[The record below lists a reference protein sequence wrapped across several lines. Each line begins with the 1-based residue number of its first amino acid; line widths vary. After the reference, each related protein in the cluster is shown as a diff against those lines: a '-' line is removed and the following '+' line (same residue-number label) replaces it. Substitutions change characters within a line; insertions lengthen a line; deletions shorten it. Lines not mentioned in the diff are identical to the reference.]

1 MNGLINNQFVCAGLL
16 LASVGLVQAE
26 LTVEQTAKLPPPAK
40 HKVSFAKE
48 ILPLLEQSCT
58 KCHGKGKSKG
68 GFSIETRE
76 KLLLGGDSG
85 GAVVIG
91 NSVDSFLVELIS
103 GINPENVMPQKGS
116 KLTPIQVGLIRAWI
130 DQGLQWEEGATF
142 AKAPVLNLS
151 PRRPELPGAEDGHP
165 VDRILALYFARHGV
179 KTGTVVSDR
188 LFARRVY
195 LDTIGL
201 LPPVNELEEFI
212 VSTAKDK
219 RRKLVRRLLA
229 DRKPYA
235 EHWLVF
241 WNDIL
246 RNDYAGTGFIDGGR
260 KQITGWLYGSLY
272 HNKPYDQF
280 VYELINPTKHSQ
292 GFTKGIVWRGVVN
305 ASQKPPMQAAQ
316 HISQIFMGVNLKCA
330 SCHDS
335 FINDWS
341 LADAYALAS
350 VYADKP
356 LEMVQC
362 DKPTGEI
369 SDVRFIHPEL
379 GAIDPKA
386 DRAKRIEQLAK
397 AVTSP
402 RNGRLSRTIVNRL
415 WARFLGRGLVEPV
428 DEMEN
433 ESWHT
438 DLLDLLASDL
448 IDNGYNLKFTMEQIM
463 TSQAYQ
469 LPAVNGAEQEEK
481 NYVFRGPLVRRM
493 SAEQFVDAIASITG
507 NWKPSPAKK
516 IEFDGANLAGVRTG
530 FDRNDLPRGRWIWS
544 SAEAAKGVEPGTS
557 YFRKRFELPHK
568 PKTAN
573 VIAVADNSFV
583 LLVNHRTGIAGKNWE
598 EPKFHNLASRFKKG
612 KNLVTVL
619 ATNEGSGKNPAGLWL
634 GIRFQFADGSTMD
647 MVSDQSWKVSTKDS
661 DGWNTSKFDDTTW
674 REASELGGMDMAPW
688 GLAKR
693 MKMSG
698 SELAF
703 GGRFRESL
711 QNKTALTTALG
722 RPNREQ
728 VTTTRPSVATTL
740 QALALTNGE
749 VLSALIKDGAT
760 ALAGEGGERQGL
772 AKRVFMAALGRSP
785 NQAESTMLAELSSG
799 DNGAESVEDVLWAVT
814 MLPEFQL
821 IY

>member
-1 MNGLINNQFVCAGLL
+1 MVSAGL
-16 LASVGLVQAE
+16 AHAGLTA
-26 LTVEQTAKLPPPAK
+26 EQTPKLPSPAK
-40 HKVSFAKE
+40 REVSFARD
-48 ILPLLEQSCT
+48 ISPLLEQSCT
-58 KCHGKGKSKG
+58 KCHGKGKAKG

-76 KLLLGGDSG
+76 KLLAGGDSG
-85 GAVVIG
+85 DAVVIG
-91 NSVDSFLVELIS
+91 KSVESYLVELIS
-103 GINPENVMPQKGS
+103 GIDPDNVMPQKGS
-116 KLTPIQVGLIRAWI
+116 KLTPKQVGLIRAWI
-130 DQGLQWEEGATF
+130 DQGLQWQEGVTF
-142 AKAPVLNLS
+142 AKVPVLNLS
-151 PRRPELPGAEDGHP
+151 PRRPELPSGEGGHP
-165 VDRILALYFARHGV
+165 VDRILALYSARHGV
-179 KTGTVVSDR
+179 KTGRVVSDR
-188 LFARRVY
+188 IFARRVY

-201 LPPVNELEEFI
+201 LPPVKELDEFLA
-212 VSTAKDK
+212 STAKGK

-229 DRKPYA
+229 DHKSYA
-235 EHWLVF
+235 EHWLAF

-280 VYELINPTKHSQ
+280 VYELINPKEHSR

-397 AVTSP
+397 AVTSSK
-402 RNGRLSRTIVNRL
+402 NGRLSRTIVNRL

-433 ESWHT
+433 ESWNT

-448 IDNGYNLKFTMEQIM
+448 VDNGYNLKFTMEQIM
-463 TSQAYQ
+463 TSRAYQ
-469 LPAVNGAEQEEK
+469 LPSVNSSEQAEK
-481 NYVFRGPLVRRM
+481 TYVFRGPLVRRM
-493 SAEQFVDAIASITG
+493 TAEQFVDAIATLTG

-516 IEFDGANLAGVRTG
+516 IEFDGANLLGVTAGTEQ
-530 FDRNDLPRGRWIWS
+530 NDLPNGRWIWS
-544 SAEAAKGVEPGTS
+544 SAKAAEGVEPGTAF
-557 YFRKRFELPHK
+557 FRKHFELRDK
-568 PKTAN
+568 PVTAD

-583 LLVNHRTGIAGKNWE
+583 LLVNHRNGTAGKNWE
-598 EPKFHNLASRFKKG
+598 EPMFRNLASRFKKG
-612 KNLVTVL
+612 RNLVTVL
-619 ATNEGSGKNPAGLWL
+619 ATNDGSGKNPAGLWL

-647 MVSDQSWKVSTKDS
+647 MVSDQSWKVSTQDS
-661 DGWNTSKFDDTTW
+661 DGWNKPDTDDTTW
-674 REASELGGMDMAPW
+674 RQASELGGMDMAPW

-698 SELAF
+698 SVLAF

-728 VTTTRPSVATTL
+728 VTTERPSVATTL

-749 VLSALIKDGAT
+749 VLSTLIKDGAT
-760 ALAGEGGERQGL
+760 ALAGEGAEQQSL
-772 AKRVFMAALGRSP
+772 AKRVFRVALGRSP

-799 DNGAESVEDVLWAVT
+799 DNAAESVEDVLWAVT

>member
-1 MNGLINNQFVCAGLL
+1 MG
-16 LASVGLVQAE
+16 SVGLVQAG
-26 LTVEQTAKLPPPAK
+26 LTAEQTAKLPPPAK
-40 HKVSFAKE
+40 HEVSFARE
-48 ILPLLEQSCT
+48 ISPLLEKSCT
-58 KCHGKGKSKG
+58 KCHGKGKAKG

-76 KLLLGGDSG
+76 KLLAGGDSG
-85 GAVVIG
+85 DAVAIG
-91 NSVDSFLVELIS
+91 KSADSYLVELIS
-103 GINPENVMPQKGS
+103 GIDPDDVMPKKGS
-116 KLTPIQVGLIRAWI
+116 KLTPEQVGLIRAWI

-142 AKAPVLNLS
+142 DKAPVLNLT
-151 PRRPELPGAEDGHP
+151 PHRPELPGDEGGHP
-165 VDRILALYFARHGV
+165 VDRILAPYFAEHGV
-179 KTGTVVSDR
+179 TTGEVVSDR

-201 LPPVNELEEFI
+201 LPPVAELDAF
-212 VSTAKDK
+212 VASNAKDK
-219 RRKLVRRLLA
+219 RRALIRRLLN
-229 DRKPYA
+229 DRKSYA
-235 EHWLVF
+235 EHWLAF

-272 HNKPYDQF
+272 SNKPYDKV
-280 VYELINPTKHSQ
+280 VYELINPTEHSR

-341 LADAYALAS
+341 LSDAYALAS

-356 LEMVQC
+356 LELIRC

-369 SDVRFIHPEL
+369 SGVRFIHPEL

-402 RNGRLSRTIVNRL
+402 GNGRLSRTIVNRL

-428 DEMEN
+428 DEMEK

-448 IDNGYNLKFTMEQIM
+448 ADNGYNLKFTMEQIM
-463 TSQAYQ
+463 TSYAYQ
-469 LPAVNGAEQEEK
+469 LRAVNGAEQADK
-481 NYVFRGPLVRRM
+481 DYIFRGPTVRRM
-493 SAEQFVDAIASITG
+493 TAEQFVDAVATLTG

-516 IEFDGANLAGVRTG
+516 IEFDGANLAGVTG
-530 FDRNDLPRGRWIWS
+530 GAEQNDLPKGKWIWS
-544 SAEAAKGVEPGTS
+544 TAKAAEGVEPGTS
-557 YFRKRFELPHK
+557 FFRKRIELPDK
-568 PKTAN
+568 PTTAD
-573 VIAVADNSFV
+573 VIAVVDNSFV
-583 LLVNHRTGIAGKNWE
+583 LLVNQRNGTAGKNWE
-598 EPKFHNLASRFKKG
+598 EPKFRNLAKRFKQG
-612 KNLVTVL
+612 ENLVTVL

-647 MVSDQSWKVSTKDS
+647 VVSDKSWKVSTDGS
-661 DGWNTSKFDDTTW
+661 DGWNKPEFDDTTW
-674 REASELGGMDMAPW
+674 RSASELGGADMAPW

-693 MKMSG
+693 MKISG
-698 SELAF
+698 SVLAF
-703 GGRFRESL
+703 GGRFRESM

-728 VTTTRPSVATTL
+728 VTTERPSAATTL

-749 VLSALIKDGAT
+749 VLSKLIKDGA
-760 ALAGEGGERQGL
+760 AVLADEGGGQQHL
-772 AKRVFMAALGRSP
+772 AKRVFRAALGRAP
-785 NQAESTMLAELSSG
+785 NQAESAMLAELIRG
-799 DNGAESVEDVLWAVT
+799 DNAAESVEDVLWAVT

>member
-1 MNGLINNQFVCAGLL
+1 MG
-16 LASVGLVQAE
+16 SVGLVQAG
-26 LTVEQTAKLPPPAK
+26 LTAEQTAKLPPPAK
-40 HKVSFAKE
+40 HEVSFARE
-48 ILPLLEQSCT
+48 ISPLLEKSCT
-58 KCHGKGKSKG
+58 KCHGKGKAKG

-76 KLLLGGDSG
+76 KLLAGGDSG
-85 GAVVIG
+85 ATVVIG
-91 NSVDSFLVELIS
+91 KSADSYLVELIS
-103 GINPENVMPQKGS
+103 GIDPDDVMPKKGLR
-116 KLTPIQVGLIRAWI
+116 LTTEQVGLVRAWI
-130 DQGLQWEEGATF
+130 DQGLPWEEGATF
-142 AKAPVLNLS
+142 DKAPVLNLT
-151 PRRPELPGAEDGHP
+151 PHRPELPGDEGGHP
-165 VDRILALYFARHGV
+165 VDRILAPYFAKHGV
-179 KTGTVVSDR
+179 TTGEVVSDR

-201 LPPVNELEEFI
+201 LPPVAELDAF
-212 VSTAKDK
+212 VASNAKDK
-219 RRKLVRRLLA
+219 RRALIRRLLD
-229 DRKPYA
+229 DRKSYA
-235 EHWLVF
+235 EHWLAF

-272 HNKPYDQF
+272 SNKPYDKV
-280 VYELINPTKHSQ
+280 VYELINPTEHSR

-341 LADAYALAS
+341 LSDAYALAS

-356 LEMVQC
+356 LELIRC

-369 SDVRFIHPEL
+369 SGVRFIHPEL

-402 RNGRLSRTIVNRL
+402 GNGRLSRTIVNRL

-448 IDNGYNLKFTMEQIM
+448 ADNGYNLKFTMEQIM
-463 TSQAYQ
+463 TSHAYQ
-469 LPAVNGAEQEEK
+469 LRAVNGAEQAEK
-481 NYVFRGPLVRRM
+481 DYVFRGPTVRRM
-493 SAEQFVDAIASITG
+493 TAEQFVDAVATLTG

-516 IEFDGANLAGVRTG
+516 IEFDGANLAGVTG
-530 FDRNDLPRGRWIWS
+530 GVEQNDLPKGKWIWS
-544 SAEAAKGVEPGTS
+544 TAKAAEGVEPGTS
-557 YFRKRFELPHK
+557 FFRKRIELPDK
-568 PKTAN
+568 PTTAD
-573 VIAVADNSFV
+573 VIAVVDNSFV
-583 LLVNHRTGIAGKNWE
+583 LLVNQRNGTAGKNWE
-598 EPKFHNLASRFKKG
+598 EPKFRNLAKRFKQG
-612 KNLVTVL
+612 ENLVTVL

-647 MVSDQSWKVSTKDS
+647 LVSDKSWKVSTDGS
-661 DGWNTSKFDDTTW
+661 DGWNKPEFDDTTW
-674 REASELGGMDMAPW
+674 RSASELGGADMAPW

-693 MKMSG
+693 MKISG
-698 SELAF
+698 SVLAF
-703 GGRFRESL
+703 GGRFRESM

-728 VTTTRPSVATTL
+728 VTTERPSAATTL

-749 VLSALIKDGAT
+749 VLSKLIKDGA
-760 ALAGEGGERQGL
+760 AVLAEEGGGQQHL
-772 AKRVFMAALGRSP
+772 AKRVFRAALGRPP
-785 NQAESTMLAELSSG
+785 NQAESAMLAELIRG
-799 DNGAESVEDVLWAVT
+799 DNAAESVEDVLWAVT

>member
-1 MNGLINNQFVCAGLL
+1 MASAGLAQGDL
-16 LASVGLVQAE
+16 TAE
-26 LTVEQTAKLPPPAK
+26 QKAKLPSPVE
-40 HKVSFAKE
+40 HKVSFARE
-48 ILPLLEQSCT
+48 ISPLLEQSCT
-58 KCHGKGKSKG
+58 KCHGKGKDKG

-76 KLLLGGDSG
+76 RLLAGGDSG
-85 GAVVIG
+85 EAVVIG
-91 NSVDSFLVELIS
+91 KSADSYLVELVA
-103 GINPENVMPQKGS
+103 GIDPDNVMPKKGS
-116 KLTPIQVGLIRAWI
+116 KFTPEQVGLVRAWI
-130 DQGLQWEEGATF
+130 DQGLQWEEGTTF
-142 AKAPVLNLS
+142 AKAPVLNLT
-151 PRRPELPGAEDGHP
+151 PRRPELSGDEGGHQ
-165 VDRILALYFARHGV
+165 VDRILAPYFAEHGV
-179 KTGTVVSDR
+179 KTGKVVSDR
-188 LFARRVY
+188 LFSRRVY

-201 LPPVNELEEFI
+201 LPPVEELNEFI
-212 VSTAKDK
+212 ASTAKDK
-219 RRKLVRRLLA
+219 RRKLVRRLLN
-229 DRKPYA
+229 DRKSYA
-235 EHWLVF
+235 EHWLAF

-272 HNKPYDQF
+272 NNKPYDKF
-280 VYELINPTKHSQ
+280 VYELVNPTTHSR
-292 GFTKGIVWRGVVN
+292 GFTKGIIWRGVVN

-386 DRAKRIEQLAK
+386 DRSKRIEQLAK

-402 RNGRLSRTIVNRL
+402 KNGRLSRTMVNRL

-438 DLLDLLASDL
+438 DLIDLLASDL
-448 IDNGYNLKFTMEQIM
+448 VDNGYNLKFTMEQIM
-463 TSQAYQ
+463 TSRAYQ
-469 LPAVNGAEQEEK
+469 LPAVNGAEQSEK
-481 NYVFRGPLVRRM
+481 DYVFRGPTVRRM
-493 SAEQFVDAIASITG
+493 SAEQFVDAVATITG
-507 NWKPSPAKK
+507 NWKQSPAKK
-516 IEFDGANLAGVRTG
+516 IEFEGANLSGVADGTG
-530 FDRNDLPRGRWIWS
+530 QNDLPKGKWIWS
-544 SAEAAKGVEPGTS
+544 SAKAADGVEPGTS
-557 YFRKRFELPHK
+557 FFRKRIELRDK
-568 PKTAN
+568 PTTAD
-573 VIAVADNSFV
+573 VIAVADNLFV
-583 LLVNHRTGIAGKNWE
+583 LMVNQRNGTAGKNWE
-598 EPKFHNLASRFKKG
+598 EPKFRNLANRFHKG
-612 KNLVTVL
+612 KNLITVS

-634 GIRFQFADGSTMD
+634 GIRFQFADGSKMD
-647 MVSDQSWKVSTKDS
+647 VVSDKSWKVSTEGS
-661 DGWNTSKFDDTTW
+661 DGWNKPYVDDTKW
-674 REASELGGMDMAPW
+674 RPASELGGMDMAPW

-693 MKMSG
+693 MKIRG
-698 SELAF
+698 SVLAF
-703 GGRFRESL
+703 SGRFRESL

-728 VTTTRPSVATTL
+728 VTTERPFVATTL

-749 VLSALIKDGAT
+749 VLSKLIKDGAT
-760 ALAGEGGERQGL
+760 ALAGEGGGQKRL
-772 AKRVFMAALGRSP
+772 ANLVFRAALGRSP
-785 NQAESTMLAELSSG
+785 NQAESAMLAELSHG
-799 DNGAESVEDVLWAVT
+799 DNAAESIEDVLWAVT

>member
-1 MNGLINNQFVCAGLL
+1 MG
-16 LASVGLVQAE
+16 SVGLVQAG
-26 LTVEQTAKLPPPAK
+26 LTAEQTAKLPPPAK
-40 HKVSFAKE
+40 HEVSFARE
-48 ILPLLEQSCT
+48 ISPLLEKSCT
-58 KCHGKGKSKG
+58 KCHGKGKAKG

-76 KLLLGGDSG
+76 KLLAGGDSG
-85 GAVVIG
+85 ATVVIG
-91 NSVDSFLVELIS
+91 KSADSYLVELIS
-103 GINPENVMPQKGS
+103 GIDPDDVMPKKGLR
-116 KLTPIQVGLIRAWI
+116 LTMEQGGLVRAWI
-130 DQGLQWEEGATF
+130 DQGLLWEEGATF
-142 AKAPVLNLS
+142 ATAPVLNLT
-151 PRRPELPGAEDGHP
+151 PRRPELPGDEGDHP
-165 VDRILALYFARHGV
+165 VDRILAPYFAKHGV
-179 KTGTVVSDR
+179 TTGEVVSDR

-201 LPPVNELEEFI
+201 LPPVAELDAF
-212 VSTAKDK
+212 VASNAKDK
-219 RRKLVRRLLA
+219 RRALIRRLLD
-229 DRKPYA
+229 DRKSYA
-235 EHWLVF
+235 EHWLAF

-272 HNKPYDQF
+272 SNKPYDKI
-280 VYELINPTKHSQ
+280 VYELINPTEHSR

-341 LADAYALAS
+341 LSDAYALAS

-356 LEMVQC
+356 LELVRC

-369 SDVRFIHPEL
+369 SGVRFIHPEL

-402 RNGRLSRTIVNRL
+402 GNGRLSRTIVNRL

-448 IDNGYNLKFTMEQIM
+448 ADNGYNLKFTMEQIM
-463 TSQAYQ
+463 TSHAYQ
-469 LPAVNGAEQEEK
+469 LRAVNGAEQAEK
-481 NYVFRGPLVRRM
+481 DYVFRGPTVRRM
-493 SAEQFVDAIASITG
+493 TAEQFVDAVATLTG

-516 IEFDGANLAGVRTG
+516 IEFDGANLAGVTG
-530 FDRNDLPRGRWIWS
+530 GVEQNDLPKGKWIWS
-544 SAEAAKGVEPGTS
+544 TAKAAEGVEPGTLF
-557 YFRKRFELPHK
+557 FRKRIDLPDK
-568 PKTAN
+568 PTTAD
-573 VIAVADNSFV
+573 VIAVVDNSFV
-583 LLVNHRTGIAGKNWE
+583 LLVNQRNGTAGKNWE
-598 EPKFHNLASRFKKG
+598 EPKFRNLAKRFKQG
-612 KNLVTVL
+612 ENLVTVL

-647 MVSDQSWKVSTKDS
+647 LVSDKSWKVSTDGS
-661 DGWNTSKFDDTTW
+661 DGWSKPEFDDTTW
-674 REASELGGMDMAPW
+674 RSASELGGADMAPW

-693 MKMSG
+693 MKISG
-698 SELAF
+698 SVLAF
-703 GGRFRESL
+703 GGRFRESM

-728 VTTTRPSVATTL
+728 VTTERPSAATTL

-749 VLSALIKDGAT
+749 VLSKLIKDGA
-760 ALAGEGGERQGL
+760 AVLAEEGGEQQHL
-772 AKRVFMAALGRSP
+772 AKRVFRAALGRAP
-785 NQAESTMLAELSSG
+785 NQAESAMLAELIRG
-799 DNGAESVEDVLWAVT
+799 DNAAESVEDVLWAVT

>member
-1 MNGLINNQFVCAGLL
+1 MG
-16 LASVGLVQAE
+16 SVGLVQAG
-26 LTVEQTAKLPPPAK
+26 LTAEQTAKQT
-40 HKVSFAKE
+40 VSFTKE
-48 ILPLLEQSCT
+48 ISPLLERSCT
-58 KCHGKGKSKG
+58 KCHGKGKAKG
-68 GFSIETRE
+68 GFSLETRE
-76 KLLLGGDSG
+76 KLLAGGDSG
-85 GAVVIG
+85 DAVLIG
-91 NSVDSFLVELIS
+91 KSAESYLVELIS
-103 GINPENVMPQKGS
+103 GIDPDDIMPKKGS
-116 KLTPIQVGLIRAWI
+116 KLTPEQVGLIRAWI

-142 AKAPVLNLS
+142 EKAPVLNLT
-151 PRRPELPGAEDGHP
+151 PNRPELPGDEGGHP
-165 VDRILALYFARHGV
+165 VDRILAPYFAEHGV
-179 KTGTVVSDR
+179 TTGEVVSDR

-201 LPPVNELEEFI
+201 LPPVAELDAFI
-212 VSTAKDK
+212 ASNAKDK
-219 RRKLVRRLLA
+219 RRALIRRLLD
-229 DRKPYA
+229 DRKSYA
-235 EHWLVF
+235 EHWLAF

-272 HNKPYDQF
+272 SNKPYDKV
-280 VYELINPTKHSQ
+280 VYELINPTEHSR

-341 LADAYALAS
+341 LSDAYALAS

-356 LEMVQC
+356 LELIRC

-369 SDVRFIHPEL
+369 SGVRFIHPEL

-402 RNGRLSRTIVNRL
+402 GNGRLSRTIVNRL

-433 ESWHT
+433 DSWHT

-448 IDNGYNLKFTMEQIM
+448 ADNSYNLKFTMEQIM
-463 TSQAYQ
+463 TSHAYQ
-469 LPAVNGAEQEEK
+469 LRAVNGAEQSEK
-481 NYVFRGPLVRRM
+481 DYVFRGATVRRM
-493 SAEQFVDAIASITG
+493 TAEQFVDAVATLTG

-516 IEFDGANLAGVRTG
+516 IEFDGANLAGVTG
-530 FDRNDLPRGRWIWS
+530 GVEQNDLPKGKWIWS
-544 SAEAAKGVEPGTS
+544 TAKAAEGVEPGMS
-557 YFRKRFELPHK
+557 FFRKRIELPDK
-568 PKTAN
+568 PTTAD
-573 VIAVADNSFV
+573 VIAVVDNSFV
-583 LLVNHRTGIAGKNWE
+583 LLVNQRNGTAGKNWE
-598 EPKFHNLASRFKKG
+598 EPKFRNLAQRFKQG
-612 KNLVTVL
+612 ENLVTVL

-647 MVSDQSWKVSTKDS
+647 LVSDKSWKVSTDGS
-661 DGWNTSKFDDTTW
+661 DGWNKPDFDDTTW
-674 REASELGGMDMAPW
+674 RSASELGGADMAPW

-693 MKMSG
+693 MKISG
-698 SELAF
+698 SVLAF
-703 GGRFRESL
+703 GGRFRESM

-728 VTTTRPSVATTL
+728 VTTERPSVATTL

-749 VLSALIKDGAT
+749 VLSKLIKDGA
-760 ALAGEGGERQGL
+760 AVLADEGGGQQHL
-772 AKRVFMAALGRSP
+772 AKRVFRAALGRPP
-785 NQAESTMLAELSSG
+785 NQAESAMLAELIRG
-799 DNGAESVEDVLWAVT
+799 DNAAESVEDVLWTVT

>member
-1 MNGLINNQFVCAGLL
+1 MASAGLAQGDL
-16 LASVGLVQAE
+16 TAE
-26 LTVEQTAKLPPPAK
+26 QKAKLPSPVE
-40 HKVSFAKE
+40 HKVSFARE
-48 ILPLLEQSCT
+48 ISPLLEKSCT
-58 KCHGKGKSKG
+58 KCHGKGKDKG

-76 KLLLGGDSG
+76 KLLAGGDSG
-85 GAVVIG
+85 TAVVIG
-91 NSVDSFLVELIS
+91 KSADSYLVKLVS
-103 GINPENVMPQKGS
+103 GIDPDNVMPQKGS
-116 KLTPIQVGLIRAWI
+116 RLTQEQVGLVRAWI

-142 AKAPVLNLS
+142 AKAPVMNLT
-151 PRRPELPGAEDGHP
+151 PRRPELPGDEGGHP
-165 VDRILALYFARHGV
+165 VDRILAPYFAELGV
-179 KTGTVVSDR
+179 KTGKVVSDR

-201 LPPVNELEEFI
+201 LPPVKELDEFI
-212 VSTAKDK
+212 ASTAKGK
-219 RRKLVRRLLA
+219 RRKLVRRLL
-229 DRKPYA
+229 DDHKSYA
-235 EHWLVF
+235 EHWLAF

-272 HNKPYDQF
+272 NNKPYDQF
-280 VYELINPTKHSQ
+280 VYELINPKEHSR

-397 AVTSP
+397 AVTSSK
-402 RNGRLSRTIVNRL
+402 NGRLSRTIVNRL

-448 IDNGYNLKFTMEQIM
+448 VDNGYNLKFTMEQIM
-463 TSQAYQ
+463 TSRTYQ
-469 LPAVNGAEQEEK
+469 LPSVNGAEQAEK

-493 SAEQFVDAIASITG
+493 TAEQFVDAIATLTG
-507 NWKPSPAKK
+507 NWKASPAKK
-516 IEFDGANLAGVRTG
+516 IEFDGANLSGVRDGTEQ
-530 FDRNDLPRGRWIWS
+530 NDLPKGRWIWS
-544 SAEAAKGVEPGTS
+544 SAKAAEGVEPGTAF
-557 YFRKRFELPHK
+557 FRKHFELRDK
-568 PKTAN
+568 PMTAD

-583 LLVNHRTGIAGKNWE
+583 LLVNHRNGTAGKNWE
-598 EPKFHNLASRFKKG
+598 EPKFRNLASRFEKG
-612 KNLVTVL
+612 KNIVTVL

-647 MVSDQSWKVSTKDS
+647 MVSDQSWKVSTQDS
-661 DGWNTSKFDDTTW
+661 DGWNKPDFDDTTW
-674 REASELGGMDMAPW
+674 RQASELGGMDMAPW

-698 SELAF
+698 SVLAF

-728 VTTTRPSVATTL
+728 VTTERPSVATTL

-749 VLSALIKDGAT
+749 VLSTLIKDGAT
-760 ALAGEGGERQGL
+760 ALAGEGAEQQSL
-772 AKRVFMAALGRSP
+772 AKRVFRVALGRSP
-785 NQAESTMLAELSSG
+785 NQAESTMLAELRG
-799 DNGAESVEDVLWAVT
+799 DNAAESVEDVLWAVT